1 MTFIA
6 RVLAIL
12 ALLVL
17 VLASLAPAVAAT
29 IVLAGLPV
37 DLIAALGAE
46 AAVQLR
52 ADAGATTWLEVGLWS
67 AAGLFFLIAA
77 IRLLRRT
84 QGFWLW
90 LLGFACF
97 GARWAVPQQNDPLAT
112 IQNLDVNTYLKPDAL
127 VAAPTSPET
136 QLGFLGIVLVI
147 GVLILIVDAADRAHW
162 NQQEE

>member
-6 RVLAIL
+6 RALAIL

-37 DLIAALGAE
+37 DLSALGAD
-46 AAVQLR
+46 AAAQLR

-67 AAGLFFLIAA
+67 VAGLFFLIAA
-77 IRLLRRT
+77 IRLMRRT

-136 QLGFLGIVLVI
+136 QLGFLAIVLVI

>member
-1 MTFIA
+1 MTFIL

-12 ALLVL
+12 ALLALML
-17 VLASLAPAVAAT
+17 VSLAPALASTV
-29 IVLAGLPV
+29 VLAGLPV
-37 DLIAALGAE
+37 DFGAALSPE

-52 ADAGATTWLEVGLWS
+52 ADAGASTWLEVGLWY
-67 AAGLFFLIAA
+67 AAGLFFLVAA

-97 GARWAVPQQNDPLAT
+97 GARWAVPQQGDPLAT
-112 IQNLDVNTYLKPDAL
+112 FKTLDVNAYVKPEAL

-136 QLGFLGIVLVI
+136 QLAFLAIVLII
-147 GVLILIVDAADRAHW
+147 GLAILIVDAADRAHW
-162 NQQEE
+162 NKQEE